1 MDRLTL
7 ELQTFDLAAHG
18 AETPEAFADLV
29 ASRVLAAWDDGAD
42 LVLLPEFLWM
52 GLSRFVSPA
61 DASRGVAGLF
71 QSELL
76 PRLRQA
82 LGRPGKAAVL
92 GTVPFAAADG
102 TLRNRAPILADGRLL
117 HQDKLNLTPWET
129 GLGGGDVLRVW
140 EFRGVR
146 CAVAVCLDVEV
157 PEIAAAL
164 RGRDLDL
171 LLVPSAT
178 ESILGVERVG
188 RCADARAVEL
198 GCHVGLAHL
207 VGAIDSELLDAN
219 VGRLAVFSPSQSAF
233 VSAPRRLVTE
243 VVESG
248 HHRLRAEVDIA
259 ALRRQR
265 AARGETDPS
274 RLRPGPVRV
283 EG

>member
-1 MDRLTL
+1 MERLIL
-7 ELQTFDLAAHG
+7 ELQTFDLDAPG
-18 AETPEAFADLV
+18 AGTPEAFGETVV
-29 ASRVLAAWDDGAD
+29 ARVLAAWDGGAD

-52 GLSRFVSPA
+52 GLAPRAPGG
-61 DASRGVAGLF
+61 DARAVAELF
-71 QSELL
+71 WGRLWPSLA
-76 PRLRQA
+76 PRLA
-82 LGRPGKAAVL
+82 RPGKAAVL
-92 GTVPFAAADG
+92 GTAPWAAPDG
-102 TLRNRAPILADGRLL
+102 SLRNRAPIACDGAFL
-117 HQDKLNLTPWET
+117 HQDKLHLTPWE
-129 GLGGGDVLRVW
+129 LGFSPGDVLRVW
-140 EFRGVR
+140 NLGGAR

-157 PEIAAAL
+157 PELAAAL
-164 RGRDLDL
+164 RGRELDL

-219 VGRLAVFSPSQSAF
+219 VGRLGVFSPSQSAF

-243 VVESG
+243 VVDSG
-248 HHRLRAEVDIA
+248 HHRLRAELDLA